1 MLTVALP
8 HDLIEPALGVSLSS
22 VPALGCRGQVQ
33 ALGPSSGYPYCVQD
47 EFLEATSDPEKG
59 YASWKDSVMVHS
71 CPGRRSGSSANLG
84 KTCWHGIFP
93 VHVERCLIIVPPS
106 GMYME
111 SVPFARHHCCCFWVS
126 CETQGGWKLQWRKGL
141 LTLAL
146 LQILQ
151 MNLILALNERILSAR
166 TAATKGKESCP
177 PGGFSSSPGGEK
189 ASVSDSYPSFT
200 TQFKWS
206 LLPEVFLSFFPPGT
220 YTLKLPSGPRR
231 APGGDDSAQASSQ
244 TLVRVFGGAAQDREK
259 GAPGSGLP
267 QECDPR
273 ANGPPA
279 ELYSSPPCWGS
290 PGLRSSG
297 LGLQPEEKST
307 ENFR

>member
-1 MLTVALP
+1 MAALLVQEDERESP
-8 HDLIEPALGVSLSS
+8 LLRDFPEEASFEDEALAPVPNPALEGFRAQDLRVSSS
-22 VPALGCRGQVQ
+22 
-33 ALGPSSGYPYCVQD
+33 
-47 EFLEATSDPEKG
+47 
-59 YASWKDSVMVHS
+59 
-71 CPGRRSGSSANLG
+71 PG
-84 KTCWHGIFP
+84 
-93 VHVERCLIIVPPS
+93 
-106 GMYME
+106 
-111 SVPFARHHCCCFWVS
+111 HHCCCFWVS

-166 TAATKGKESCP
+166 TAAMKGKESCP